1 MSSESG
7 AMPAAGS
14 EPVPVSV
21 GSALNS
27 WRMVAVGAVL
37 LALLLRAVNLGAQS
51 IWYDE
56 AFSLLL
62 ASYGYD
68 EIVARTA
75 RDTMPP
81 LYYWLL
87 HLWGAGSP
95 VDFYPRFLS
104 VLAGTCSV
112 ALVYAV
118 GKLLVDARAGAVA
131 ALFAAVAPFQV
142 FYGQEV
148 RMYALLGLWAL
159 LAVYGFLLGWQR
171 GSRRGWALYALATA
185 LAVYTH
191 ALGWLPSAAIFGW
204 GLFTAYRTPARLAP
218 PLLALGAALL
228 AYLPW
233 LTVVLGQA
241 RQVLTSFWASP
252 PSLVSPF
259 ASLYLFF
266 EGPFVGHSL
275 FPAVLGLVLV
285 TLGLTAPP
293 MLRGRSSD
301 RLALGFLWAWL
312 ALPLLALYLASQVQS
327 VYLERVVIGAA
338 FPVYILLGWVATR
351 PWSEAPGRL
360 GALLGLLIL
369 LAGLWGLR
377 NWYTDPAVGKP
388 PQREAA
394 RAVQSAWQ
402 PGQPVLHSSDGS
414 LLPFL
419 LYAPDLPNR
428 LLDGDPEYAARTAR
442 ARSTHDALGVQSVSR
457 DAALNGAQRFFLVVA
472 LDHSVEHQVGLAR
485 EFDARYER
493 LSEDSVG
500 GILVRV
506 YARR

>member
-1 MSSESG
+1 
-7 AMPAAGS
+7 
-14 EPVPVSV
+14 
-21 GSALNS
+21 
-27 WRMVAVGAVL
+27 
-37 LALLLRAVNLGAQS
+37 
-51 IWYDE
+51 
-56 AFSLLL
+56 
-62 ASYGYD
+62 
-68 EIVARTA
+68 
-75 RDTMPP
+75 
-81 LYYWLL
+81 
-87 HLWGAGSP
+87 
-95 VDFYPRFLS
+95 
-104 VLAGTCSV
+104 
-112 ALVYAV
+112 
-118 GKLLVDARAGAVA
+118 
-131 ALFAAVAPFQV
+131 
-142 FYGQEV
+142 
-148 RMYALLGLWAL
+148 
-159 LAVYGFLLGWQR
+159 
-171 GSRRGWALYALATA
+171 
-185 LAVYTH
+185 
-191 ALGWLPSAAIFGW
+191 
-204 GLFTAYRTPARLAP
+204 
-218 PLLALGAALL
+218 LALGAALL

-233 LTVVLGQA
+233 LTVMLGQA

-252 PSLVSPF
+252 ASFVSPF

-266 EGPFVGHSL
+266 EGPFVGYSL
-275 FPAVLGLVLV
+275 YPAVLGLVLV
-285 TLGLTAPP
+285 ALGLTVPP
-293 MLRGRSSD
+293 MLRGRSAD
-301 RLALGFLWAWL
+301 RLALSFLWAWL

-338 FPVYILLGWVATR
+338 FPVYLLLGWAATR

-360 GALLGLLIL
+360 GALLGFLIL

-442 ARSTHDALGVQSVSR
+442 ARSTHDALGVQPVSR
-457 DAALNGAQRFFLVVA
+457 DAALKGAQRFFLVVA
-472 LDHSVEHQVGLAR
+472 LDHSVEYQVGLAK